1 MLSLFKK
8 KGSKASVGLYDSR
21 SEYGE
26 VDPMLVWGTAPPS
39 YGECYEDLE
48 EKRDKGE
55 SYVTKSYLVSAQLE
69 VSANQSVE
77 KTNDM
82 LKILDI
88 MVDEYDGSYL
98 CKPLIVSTYL
108 TIGTHLRKI
117 SGGGKNNYRYGN
129 GFTEVIEITGEADI
143 HPKELEIK
151 YNKYLSTTHK
161 GDNVSISYQFSCK
174 KSKRKGK
181 NIMDAYSLE
190 LANGTSPPDL
200 KDIIEFYEIKI
211 RKDSNGIL
219 GFCNAH
225 SK

>member
-8 KGSKASVGLYDSR
+8 KGSKGSGSSYDR

-26 VDPMLVWGTAPPS
+26 VDPMLVWGSAPPS
-39 YGECYEDLE
+39 YGDEYEDFDEKGPNE
-48 EKRDKGE
+48 EK
-55 SYVTKSYLVSAQLE
+55 YITKSYLVSAQLE

-77 KTNDM
+77 KTGDM
-82 LKILDI
+82 LRILDI

-98 CKPLIVSTYL
+98 CKPLIVATYL
-108 TIGTHLRKI
+108 TIGTHLRKM
-117 SGGGKNNYRYGN
+117 GGGMKNNFRYGN
-129 GFTEVIEITGEADI
+129 GFTEVIEITGNADI
-143 HPKELEIK
+143 HPREVEIK

-181 NIMDAYSLE
+181 NILDAYNLE
-190 LANGTSPPDL
+190 LSNGSHPPDL
-200 KDIIEFYEIKI
+200 KDIMEFYDVKLK
-211 RKDSNGIL
+211 KDSQGVL